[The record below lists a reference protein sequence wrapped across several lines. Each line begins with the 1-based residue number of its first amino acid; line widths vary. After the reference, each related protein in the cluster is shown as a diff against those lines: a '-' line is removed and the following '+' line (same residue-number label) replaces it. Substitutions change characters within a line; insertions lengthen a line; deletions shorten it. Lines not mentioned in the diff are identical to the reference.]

1 VNNSISGGDASVT
14 TIFFARWKGRIRI
27 AKAGEYAFHLAANDA
42 GRLFIDGGKV
52 VESIKPNVAGNSAL
66 PDAEGTGAVSLNAGD
81 HELLLE
87 YYNSTGR
94 DGLRLA
100 WSFES
105 VKNEVI
111 PSEVLFHE
119 TGSRAIAVM
128 TDARDAQFPSRNPA
142 ATRSA
147 RTCRGLAAYENDR
160 WLRWNGQT
168 TTPDFTLALQTGPLE
183 DLRRA
188 RPRRGWCPRVF
199 RPTTGVVVRHGS
211 WRLALRRAFSSPPI
225 EDGLPRENVQCAQS
239 DDGEF

>member
-1 VNNSISGGDASVT
+1 VNNSISGGNANVT

-52 VESIKPNVAGNSAL
+52 VESIKPNVAGNSTL

-100 WSFES
+100 WSFEG

-119 TGSRAIAVM
+119 TAKPAPLTVM
-128 TDARDAQFPSRNPA
+128 TDARGRFRVPA
-142 ATRSA
+142 AQPGRYTLRA
-147 RTCRGLAAYENDR
+147 HVPGGFAAWENDR
-160 WLRWNGQT
+160 VVTVEADKQLSNL
-168 TTPDFTLALQTGPLE
+168 DFTLARFKQGRWKTYTHE
-183 DLRRA
+183 
-188 RPRRGWCPRVF
+188 
-199 RPTTGVVVRHGS
+199 HG
-211 WRLALRRAFSSPPI
+211 
-225 EDGLPRENVQCAQS
+225 
-239 DDGEF
+239 